1 MDVALYIISGLLL
14 LTGLAGAILPVLPG
28 PPISFVAILL
38 LEFTERYDFS
48 TEFLVICGA
57 IAAIVTVLDYVIP
70 VWGTKRFGG
79 SKAGVR
85 GSTIG
90 LILGLIFFPPLGIII
105 GPFVGAVIAELI
117 YNSDDF
123 QKALRSGLG
132 SLVGFLLGTGLKL
145 AYGLMM
151 IYYAVV
157 YW

>member
-1 MDVALYIISGLLL
+1 MYAALYIISGLLL

-38 LEFTERYDFS
+38 LEFTERYDFP

-79 SKAGVR
+79 STAGVR